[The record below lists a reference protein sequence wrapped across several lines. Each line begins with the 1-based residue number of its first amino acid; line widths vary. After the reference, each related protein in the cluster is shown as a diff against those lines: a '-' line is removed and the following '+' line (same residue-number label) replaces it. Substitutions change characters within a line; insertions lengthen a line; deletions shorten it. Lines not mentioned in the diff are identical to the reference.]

1 MNYFFFLDHPDKKL
15 EASVELFNSAPMDLF
30 SNEKDKSKNI
40 YLFFIKNEKWKNLLY
55 CKIQPKTSLTIKKK
69 DLPVELHNQTVFIAL
84 TEKILSPDEI
94 PFNDNSM
101 NSIPAWRSNI
111 KISSNYTSTSY
122 QGEIPGSFLELNLS
136 LTSCSP
142 FLQLDDEVEN
152 FFYLINFNK
161 NPKSKFFDLDILSSK
176 KELLSQV
183 QCKTNSINVINL
195 DFMRNLKRDI
205 MFIFRSNNYGGIPLY
220 FARTKDNKSFSL
232 EHTHPPQEYLF
243 LGNRNF
249 YQKRKKSYWL
259 DD

>member
-1 MNYFFFLDHPDKKL
+1 
-15 EASVELFNSAPMDLF
+15 MDLF
-30 SNEKDKSKNI
+30 SNDKYISKNI

-55 CKIQPKTSLTIKKK
+55 CNIQPKTSLTIKKK

-84 TEKILSPDEI
+84 TEKTLSPDDI

-111 KISSNYTSTSY
+111 KISSKYTSTSY
-122 QGEIPGSFLELNLS
+122 QGEIPGSFLDLNLS

-142 FLQLDDEVEN
+142 FLQLDDGIEN

-161 NPKSKFFDLDILSSK
+161 NPKSNFFNLDILNSK
-176 KELLSQV
+176 KELLSQIK
-183 QCKTNSINVINL
+183 CETNLINVINI
-195 DFMRNLKRDI
+195 DFMRNFKKDI

-249 YQKRKKSYWL
+249 YQKRKKRYWL
-259 DD
+259 D